1 MHRSRRA
8 ERSLIALTLVAGA
21 SGCVREVEPS
31 GPPRLVMGPGTR
43 TVVTKDPEGAV
54 TRDASFQLSIDPL
67 PPVDTDGFQLPL
79 VSPDGG
85 QMAWQSRN
93 NADWPT
99 LLALPGSTRALQAVV
114 SGRRVGDGAAWS
126 QRNPMLLGRMAT
138 TAGVLVEAPQAD
150 GSRWIGLAP
159 WDGAEPTWL
168 VKDAN
173 VNAFAAI
180 GPRGEL
186 AWCRRATDQS
196 EFDLV
201 VERPEGR
208 LELPRRAGESWM
220 MPVVARDGVY
230 AASVRDGVLE
240 LAFLPIRPGQTM
252 NRAEAE
258 PALLRQR
265 ISLRG
270 TTRNAYQMMV
280 ASGPDR
286 AATPQGLLLFHP
298 ELRRMTLWN
307 PRNESMTLLAPGSV
321 AAWMQSDGSAI
332 ASLPDRLVMQEVPPD
347 PGMAPLQLIP
357 GLWIVRGT
365 DAEGTLLAGPG
376 PDNCRISRLRTG
388 STQSR
393 K

>member
-1 MHRSRRA
+1 M
-8 ERSLIALTLVAGA
+8 
-21 SGCVREVEPS
+21 
-31 GPPRLVMGPGTR
+31 
-43 TVVTKDPEGAV
+43 

-85 QMAWQSRN
+85 RMAWQSRN

-99 LLALPGSTRALQAVV
+99 LLALPASTRALQAVV
-114 SGRRVGDGAAWS
+114 SGRALGDGAAWS
-126 QRNPMLLGRMAT
+126 QRDPMLLGRMAT
-138 TAGVLVEAPQAD
+138 AAGVLVEAPQAD

-186 AWCRRATDQS
+186 AWCRRTTDQS

-240 LAFLPIRPGQTM
+240 LAFLPIRAGQTM

-388 STQSR
+388 STQSG

>member
-1 MHRSRRA
+1 MRRSRRA
-8 ERSLIALTLVAGA
+8 ERSLIALLLATCAT
-21 SGCVREVEPS
+21 GCVRQVEPT

-43 TVVTKDPEGAV
+43 TVVTRDPEGAV
-54 TRDASFQLSIDPL
+54 TRDASFQLSMDPL

-79 VSPDGG
+79 LSPDGR

-99 LLALPGSTRALQAVV
+99 LLAQPASTRALQAVV
-114 SGRRVGDGAAWS
+114 SGRPLGDGATWS
-126 QRNPMLLGRMAT
+126 QQTPMLLGRMGTA
-138 TAGVLVEAPQAD
+138 AGVLVEAPQSD

-159 WDGAEPTWL
+159 WDGSQPTWL
-168 VKDAN
+168 VKDGN

-186 AWCRRATDQS
+186 AWCRRAADQT

-220 MPVVARDGVY
+220 MPVVSADGVY
-230 AASVRDGVLE
+230 AASVRDGILE
-240 LAFLPIRPGQTM
+240 LAFLPIRAGQSM
-252 NRAEAE
+252 SRAEAE

-270 TTRNAYQMMV
+270 TPRNAYQMMV

-286 AATPQGLLLFHP
+286 AATPKGLLLFHP

-307 PRNESMTLLAPGSV
+307 PRSESMTLLAPGSV

-332 ASLPDRLVMQEVPPD
+332 VSLPDRLVMQEVPPD

-365 DAEGTLLAGPG
+365 DADGTLLAGPG
-376 PDNCRISRLRTG
+376 PDNCRISRLQTG
-388 STQSR
+388 SVQPR

>member
-1 MHRSRRA
+1 
-8 ERSLIALTLVAGA
+8 
-21 SGCVREVEPS
+21 
-31 GPPRLVMGPGTR
+31 MGPGTR

-388 STQSR
+388 STQSG

>member
-1 MHRSRRA
+1 M
-8 ERSLIALTLVAGA
+8 LLTALVACA
-21 SGCVREVEPS
+21 AGCVREVETS
-31 GPPRLVMGPGTR
+31 GPPRLVMAPGVR

-54 TRDASFQLSIDPL
+54 TRDASFSLSIDPL

-79 VSPDGG
+79 ISPDGR
-85 QMAWQSRN
+85 QIVWQARN

-99 LLALPGSTRALQAVV
+99 LLASPASTRALQAVV
-114 SGRRVGDGAAWS
+114 SGRAVRDGAAWS
-126 QRNPMLLGRMAT
+126 QRTPMLLGRMGNT
-138 TAGVLVEAPQAD
+138 TGVLVEAPQAD

-159 WDGAEPTWL
+159 WDGADPTWL

-173 VNAFAAI
+173 VNAFAAM

-186 AWCRRATDQS
+186 AWCRRAPDQS

-201 VERPEGR
+201 VDRPEGR
-208 LELPRRAGESWM
+208 LELPRRVGESWM
-220 MPVVARDGVY
+220 MPVVTGDGVY

-240 LAFLPIRPGQTM
+240 LAFLPIRAGQTLT
-252 NRAEAE
+252 RAEAE

-270 TTRNAYQMMV
+270 TPRTAYQMMV
-280 ASGPDR
+280 ACAPDR
-286 AATPQGLLLFHP
+286 AATARGLLLFHP

-307 PRNESMTLLAPGSV
+307 PRTESMTLLAPGSV
-321 AAWMQSDGSAI
+321 AAWMQSDGSALV
-332 ASLPDRLVMQEVPPD
+332 SLPDRLVMQEVPPD

-376 PDNCRISRLRTG
+376 PESCKISRLQTG
-388 STQSR
+388 SGQPT